1 MGSVKRLRDKVYR
14 IVYDVPSPNGK
25 RTQKRETLYNVTKSE
40 AEEVLAKRKEA
51 AKNRGTLRNPNITIA
66 ELFDELFQ
74 VKWRTLS
81 ASSSE
86 RYEGLFRNYIAPE
99 IGSLKVS
106 DLRPEHLID
115 AYAKWS
121 AKGVSG
127 RPLSGR
133 TVHHLHDLIRCALN
147 FGIRREW
154 LTRNV
159 AACLETED
167 LPKAAKPEPIAL
179 NEAEMA
185 ALLNAARHP
194 SDRAKRSGGPSADP
208 WFYPAVAF
216 AMYTGARRG
225 EVLGLRWSDVD
236 FESNTVSIR
245 RSLTR
250 THSRGLFFKEPKNG
264 KARTIAMPATLTA
277 ILTQHRAAQ
286 NKERRILGAG
296 YKDDDLAFARPDGS
310 IVNPR
315 CFGNRVIELAA
326 RAKVTPI
333 TAHCLRDTH
342 ASLLAKK
349 GVPLEV
355 VSKRLGHADIRIT
368 AERYL
373 HVYSES
379 DAAAARV
386 LDTIP
391 SFVPRLRSG

>member
-1 MGSVKRLRDKVYR
+1 
-14 IVYDVPSPNGK
+14 
-25 RTQKRETLYNVTKSE
+25 
-40 AEEVLAKRKEA
+40 
-51 AKNRGTLRNPNITIA
+51 
-66 ELFDELFQ
+66 
-74 VKWRTLS
+74 
-81 ASSSE
+81 
-86 RYEGLFRNYIAPE
+86 
-99 IGSLKVS
+99 VS
-106 DLRPEHLID
+106 DLRQEHLID

-167 LPKAAKPEPIAL
+167 LPKPAKPEPIAL
-179 NEAEMA
+179 NETEMA

-194 SDRAKRSGGPSADP
+194 PERDKRSGGPSAEQ

-216 AMYTGARRG
+216 AIYTGARRG
-225 EVLGLRWSDVD
+225 EVLGLRWADVD

-264 KARTIAMPATLTA
+264 KARTIAMPSTLAA
-277 ILTQHRAAQ
+277 ILKQHRAAQ
-286 NKERRILGAG
+286 DKERSILGAG
-296 YKDDDLAFARPDGS
+296 YKDDDLVFARPDGS
-310 IVNPR
+310 LVNPR

-373 HVYSES
+373 HVYRES
-379 DAAAARV
+379 DAAAAKV
-386 LDTIP
+386 LDT
-391 SFVPRLRSG
+391 VRV